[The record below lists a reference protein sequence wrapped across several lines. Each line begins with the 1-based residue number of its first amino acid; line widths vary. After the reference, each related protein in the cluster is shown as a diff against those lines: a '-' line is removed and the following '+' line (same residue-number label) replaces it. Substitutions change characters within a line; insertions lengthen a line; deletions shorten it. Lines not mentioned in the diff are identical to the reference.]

1 MYHLILPALGTL
13 FYLNIKSFYFP
24 ISHGNLSCIAL
35 LHNAGLAAFSA
46 YTFREMSTLLFNKG
60 VIFQSGYYFS
70 DPWFDRLILLF
81 YLSKYYEY
89 ADTYLIYL
97 QNKTPI
103 FLQRYHHIGAVIVW
117 HFCYVYK
124 VDCIWMATW
133 VNSLVH
139 IVMYSYYAM
148 SILKIGFIRK
158 YKRYITGMQIAQ
170 LLLANVISPI
180 MYYPPVETRFNY
192 WIILGFNAYVV
203 GLVYL
208 FIEFY

>member
-13 FYLNIKSFYFP
+13 FYLNLKSFYFP
-24 ISHGNLSCIAL
+24 ISHGNLSCAAF
-35 LHNAGLAAFSA
+35 LHNTGLAIFSA
-46 YTFREMSTLLFNKG
+46 YTFSNMSMILFNNG